1 MKPLTKQ
8 FIDIALAE
16 VGNKEE
22 GGNNLGEAVVKYQK
36 ATWLKPAAWPWCCAF
51 VAWVLQ
57 EFINDNVPALI
68 NFKLKSNA
76 SNYWRCKG
84 ANTNDWLVWAR
95 KHNFYITDEKEQAK
109 AGDIVIFDFSH
120 IGIVI
125 ADQLPGKDYIETVEG
140 NTNGKGERDSFS
152 GDGVWLKT
160 RKTNLVKNYIRFLP
174 QEDAW
179 AELDKDKSWGK
190 SPDKP
195 IQL

>member
-1 MKPLTKQ
+1 MNQLTKQ

-22 GGNNLGEAVVKYQK
+22 GGNNLGASVVKYQK

-51 VAWVLQ
+51 VAWVLK
-57 EFINDNVPALI
+57 EFLI
-68 NFKLKSNA
+68 KQPIYSEVSIDVLQ
-76 SNYWRCKG
+76 RCKG
-84 ANTNDWLVWAR
+84 ANTGDWLKWAKDR
-95 KHNFYITDEKEQAK
+95 GFYITDEKEGAK
-109 AGDIVIFDFSH
+109 AGDIVVFDFSH